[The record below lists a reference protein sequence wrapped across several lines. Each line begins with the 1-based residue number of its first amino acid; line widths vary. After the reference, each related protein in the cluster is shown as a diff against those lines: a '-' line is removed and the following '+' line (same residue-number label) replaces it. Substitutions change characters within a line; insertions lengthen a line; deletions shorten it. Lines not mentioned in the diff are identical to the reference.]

1 MIDEA
6 PLWMNTAAIRQ
17 PSNKIHWRHL
27 PTLLR
32 VCVMAAPPHPA
43 NKAVSAF
50 VPHSATALHTWATP
64 GLKPAR
70 RAVVRCHPKERRN
83 TSAVSMVK
91 TIC

>member
-1 MIDEA
+1 
-6 PLWMNTAAIRQ
+6 
-17 PSNKIHWRHL
+17 
-27 PTLLR
+27 LR

-70 RAVVRCHPKERRN
+70 RARGALPPQGAAEYVRREHG
-83 TSAVSMVK
+83 
-91 TIC
+91 